1 MGRCHPQLLYHEEAE
16 ILNSDEQRPSGGSLD
31 DRCSLLDRITASGC
45 FYGRAAAGR
54 TLAAGAG
61 AGTDIGIVALLGRPL
76 KGIIG
81 GVRGQRPDAGEPPA
95 IATEG
100 AHVASSKCAA
110 SLICDECLQPFA

>member
-1 MGRCHPQLLYHEEAE
+1 MPFFQVLSLSHQTFNNNEH
-16 ILNSDEQRPSGGSLD
+16 RPSSEVPEG
-31 DRCSLLDRITASGC
+31 RCSLLDRITASGC

-81 GVRGQRPDAGEPPA
+81 GVRGQRLDAGELPA

-110 SLICDECLQPFA
+110 SLIGDECLHSFA